1 MAGPATA
8 AAAVVA
14 AVREDRLWQR
24 HLEVATIGATGRGGV
39 NRQALTGEDAEARR
53 RMLAWAAARGF
64 EASVDPIGN
73 LFIRRAGVSATAS
86 PIVSGSHLDTQP
98 TGGNFDGVFGVLAA
112 LEVLE
117 AVDDAGV
124 ETVHPFELAIWT
136 NEEGA
141 RFQPTTMGS
150 AVFAGAVPLATAL
163 ATVDAHGVSVE
174 QALAQTL
181 NAAQVR
187 NRRAFRFPMVAYLE
201 AHIEQG
207 PVLEAAGKTIGVVS
221 GIQGL
226 RWFRVEVTGHEAHA
240 GTTPRARRRDALMAA
255 VDMVGALRDL
265 TRDATDTARFTVGR
279 FEVHPNSPNTV
290 PGRVLF
296 TIDLRHPDHEVLARL
311 GDQVA
316 AVCREHAGGCDVDVV
331 ETLNS
336 PPTDFDPRV
345 SELIRA
351 AAERQGL
358 PHMRIVS
365 GATHD
370 AKYMASLCPT
380 GMIFVPCEGGISHN
394 EAERATA
401 VDLAAGAR
409 VLAEVML
416 RLDAD
421 HDIRRSRLQG
431 IPPQ

>member
-1 MAGPATA
+1 MTPGGAAPAVA
-8 AAAVVA
+8 VA
-14 AVREDRLWQR
+14 AVREDRLWR
-24 HLEVATIGATGRGGV
+24 HHLEIAEIGATARGGV
-39 NRQALTGEDAEARR
+39 NRQALTPEDAEARR
-53 RMLAWAAARGF
+53 RLLAWAAARGF
-64 EASVDPIGN
+64 EASVDAIGN
-73 LFIRRAGVSATAS
+73 LFIRRAGSDPRAS

-124 ETVHPFELAIWT
+124 ETRHSLELAIWT

-150 AVFAGAVPLATAL
+150 AVFAGALPLATAL
-163 ATVDAHGVSVE
+163 ATVDARGVSVE

-181 NAAQVR
+181 EAAPVR
-187 NRRAFRFPMVAYLE
+187 NRRAFRFPMAAYLE

-207 PVLEAAGKTIGVVS
+207 PILEAAGKTIGVVS

-226 RWFRVEVTGHEAHA
+226 RWFQVEVAGHEAHA
-240 GTTPRARRRDALMAA
+240 GTTPRAQRRDALMAA
-255 VDMVGALRDL
+255 VDVVRALRDL
-265 TRDATDTARFTVGR
+265 MLDSSDTVRFTVGR

-311 GDQVA
+311 GDEVA
-316 AVCREHAGGCDVDVV
+316 AVCREHARGCGVDVV

-336 PPTDFDPRV
+336 PPTDFDHRIG
-345 SELIRA
+345 ELIRA
-351 AAERQGL
+351 AAEHQGL
-358 PHMRIVS
+358 SHMRIVS

-370 AKYMASLCPT
+370 AKYMAGLCPT
-380 GMIFVPCEGGISHN
+380 GMIFVPCERGISHN
-394 EAERATA
+394 EAERASA
-401 VDLAAGAR
+401 ADLAAGAR

-416 RLDAD
+416 RLD
-421 HDIRRSRLQG
+421 
-431 IPPQ
+431 